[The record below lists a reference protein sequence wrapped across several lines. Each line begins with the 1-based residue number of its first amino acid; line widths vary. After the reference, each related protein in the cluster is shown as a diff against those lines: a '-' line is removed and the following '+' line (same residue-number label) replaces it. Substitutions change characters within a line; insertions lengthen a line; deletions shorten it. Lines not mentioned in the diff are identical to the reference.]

1 MSSKNVL
8 GYANLCQTVSTREI
22 DGNGLPEEEET
33 FDWSIS
39 TPLAANNY
47 TETYQLLTNYF

>member
-1 MSSKNVL
+1 MFSKNVL
-8 GYANLCQTVSTREI
+8 GYANLCQTVSTRKI
-22 DGNGLPEEEET
+22 DGSGLPEEET